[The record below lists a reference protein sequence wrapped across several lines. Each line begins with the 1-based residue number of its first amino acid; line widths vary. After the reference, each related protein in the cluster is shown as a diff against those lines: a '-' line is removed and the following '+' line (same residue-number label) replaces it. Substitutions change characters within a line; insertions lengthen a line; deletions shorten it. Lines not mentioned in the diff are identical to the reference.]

1 MNALGAREWAP
12 FFSSV
17 PAHFRQFTDPDSPHI
32 KGVFRLE
39 ETKPPF
45 VSANALP
52 FHSSR
57 RGEAATRTRG
67 IPYLAFGRR
76 RRRRPV
82 RAPRGT
88 RASPLSWGRG
98 GEPIGFSDAK
108 TTSAAFRRSE
118 GDDKLARRR

>member
-1 MNALGAREWAP
+1 MNALGAAEWAP
-12 FFSSV
+12 IFSSV

-32 KGVFRLE
+32 KGVFRLD
-39 ETKPPF
+39 ETAFCF
-45 VSANALP
+45 VERSPL
-52 FHSSR
+52 HSSR

-82 RAPRGT
+82 RAPRET
-88 RASPLSWGRG
+88 RASPLRSGRG

>member
-1 MNALGAREWAP
+1 MLSEQRSGHP
-12 FFSSV
+12 F
-17 PAHFRQFTDPDSPHI
+17 FRQFQRVIFASSQTLIRLIS
-32 KGVFRLE
+32 KGCFAS
-39 ETKPPF
+39 TKPPF
-45 VSANALP
+45 VSSNALP

-88 RASPLSWGRG
+88 RASPLRSGRG